1 MNVALI
7 TLILFGSLFLLL
19 ATGLPIAFC
28 LGGVAVIFTFLL
40 WGPAALSL
48 MASIAYENWTQPIF
62 IAAIL
67 FLLIGSILQRSG
79 IAEDMFRAIHLWLGR
94 VRGGLAMGV
103 VVICVIFA
111 AIVGVSGVATVTM
124 GLIAIPAML
133 NRGYNKQ
140 IALGTVAAGGALGI
154 LIPPSII
161 MILYCMVTGESVG
174 DMFAGG
180 ILPGLLLAS
189 LFIAYIGVAGRFRPQ
204 WFPAYEEKVSWKDRL
219 ASLKSVVLPVLL
231 ILLILGSIYTGIA
244 TPSEAAAI
252 GAFGA
257 LVCAA
262 IYRKLNWQV
271 ISEAC
276 KETFFVGGMAAWV
289 LLGAGAFNNLYRA
302 MGAKSMVMN
311 MVGGLELSPW
321 LILISIQLIIFL
333 MGFVIDDFAI
343 VMILAPIAFPII
355 KALGFNTLW
364 FGILFIVNMQAAYL
378 TPPYGF
384 NLFYLKAIV
393 PKGITM
399 GDIYRS
405 IIPFVILQVIGLII
419 VMLFPQIATWLPSV
433 LGK

>member
-1 MNVALI
+1 MI

-40 WGPAALSL
+40 WGTEALSL

-79 IAEDMFRAIHLWLGR
+79 IAEDMFRAIHLWFGR

-103 VVICVIFA
+103 VLICVIFA

-124 GLIAIPAML
+124 GLIALPAML

-140 IALGTVAAGGALGI
+140 IALGTIAAGGALGI

-189 LFIAYIGVAGRFRPQ
+189 LFIAYIGIAGRFRPQ
-204 WFPAYEEKVSWKDRL
+204 WFPVYEEDVTWKDRF

-257 LVCAA
+257 LICAA
-262 IYRKLNWQV
+262 VYRKLNWQV
-271 ISEAC
+271 VSEAC

-302 MGAKSMVMN
+302 MGAKTMVMN

-321 LILISIQLIIFL
+321 VVLIAIQLIIL
-333 MGFVIDDFAI
+333 LLGFVIDDFAV
-343 VMILAPIAFPII
+343 VMMVAPIAFPII

-405 IIPFVILQVIGLII
+405 IVPFVILQIIGLII
-419 VMLFPQIATWLPSV
+419 VMLFPPIATWLPSV

>member
-1 MNVALI
+1 MNIGLT

-40 WGPAALSL
+40 WGPEALRVI
-48 MASIAYENWTQPIF
+48 AYIAYENWTQPIF
-62 IAAIL
+62 VAAIL
-67 FLLIGSILQRSG
+67 FLLIGSILQRTG

-103 VVICVIFA
+103 VVICTIFA

-124 GLIAIPAML
+124 GLIALPAML

-140 IALGTVAAGGALGI
+140 IALGTIAAGGALGI

-161 MILYCMVTGESVG
+161 MILYCMLTGESVG

-180 ILPGLLLAS
+180 IVPGILLAT
-189 LFIAYIGVAGRFRPQ
+189 LYIAYIGTAGRFRPQ
-204 WFPAYEEKVSWKDRL
+204 LFPECDETVSWKDRF
-219 ASLKSVVLPVLL
+219 ASLKAVILPVLL
-231 ILLILGSIYTGIA
+231 IVMILGTIYMGIA

-257 LVCAA
+257 LICAA
-262 IYRKLNWQV
+262 VYRKLNWQV
-271 ISEAC
+271 LSEAC
-276 KETFFVGGMAAWV
+276 KETFFIGGMAAWV

-302 MGAKSMVMN
+302 MGAKALVMN

-321 LILISIQLIIFL
+321 VVLIAIQLIIFIL
-333 MGFVIDDFAI
+333 GFVMDDFAV
-343 VMILAPIAFPII
+343 VMLIAPIALPII

-384 NLFYLKAIV
+384 NLFYLRAIV

-405 IIPFVILQVIGLII
+405 VTPFVIIQLIGLAL
-419 VMLFPQIATWLPSV
+419 VMAFPQLATWLPGV